1 MSHSQQNKICHTVT
15 LFYHRIIRELLL
27 KVSDKGGIVAK
38 MSQKT
43 KTVTVERM
51 FWVHI
56 REVFVLCSYYLPVLI
71 CVNLD
76 FPNAKHKTDFLYKFS
91 ALMFLCLDVLSWW
104 CVGKMKTKRASVSHC
119 LKIFRSSQSNKPSIR
134 NARLCHFLRV
144 VPQNGGEVEVEMKKH
159 IFVGHPYVLKNGIN
173 FQCVCHFLCFI
184 CAQSRILCFV
194 SFKKII
200 KKLNLKKST
209 RNT

>member
-1 MSHSQQNKICHTVT
+1 MLRCAFLMMCWQN
-15 LFYHRIIRELLL
+15 
-27 KVSDKGGIVAK
+27 
-38 MSQKT
+38 
-43 KTVTVERM
+43 ERQN
-51 FWVHI
+51 
-56 REVFVLCSYYLPVLI
+56 E
-71 CVNLD
+71 D
-76 FPNAKHKTDFLYKFS
+76 
-91 ALMFLCLDVLSWW
+91 
-104 CVGKMKTKRASVSHC
+104 RASVSHC

-184 CAQSRILCFV
+184 CAQSHIQCFV

-200 KKLNLKKST
+200 KKIKFKKKHKKYL
-209 RNT
+209 RICLC